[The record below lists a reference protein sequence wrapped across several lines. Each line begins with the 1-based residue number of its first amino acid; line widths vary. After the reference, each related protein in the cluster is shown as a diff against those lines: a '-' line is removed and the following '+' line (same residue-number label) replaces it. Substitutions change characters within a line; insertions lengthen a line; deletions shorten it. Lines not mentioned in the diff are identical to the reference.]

1 MFQFQVPLLPLLPT
15 PQLLSNVIQLQAA
28 TDEVRLSR
36 WTLTV
41 SRVIANT
48 TLTALPIRS
57 TAADIG
63 HQAFAVPATGAA
75 MARGVSI
82 ELVQK

>member
-1 MFQFQVPLLPLLPT
+1 MSQLPVPLLPFLPT
-15 PQLLSNVIQLQAA
+15 PQLFPNIIQLQAA

-41 SRVIANT
+41 SRVIAYA

-63 HQAFAVPATGAA
+63 HQALAVPATGAA
-75 MARGVSI
+75 MARGISI